1 MRRNLSYLVISSF
14 VLIALFLAFQTPKD
28 LIESPKATNQ
38 IKAEIVAENLDI
50 PWEIGFLPDGE
61 LLVTER
67 SGNLLKISKNY
78 EEIKIEGVEHKG
90 EGGLLGFVLHPKF
103 EENNFIYLYM
113 TTKTNLGLINRV
125 ERYKLAGYE
134 LVNKKIIIDNIPGA
148 AYHDG
153 GRIKFGPDKKLYI
166 TTGDATEPELAQDI
180 NSLAGKILRLNDDG
194 SIPDDNPFNNEIFSY
209 GHRNPQGITW
219 DDKGELW
226 ATEHGRSGVLSGLDE
241 LNLVGKGKNYGWPE
255 IEGNQEKEE
264 MEIPI
269 INSGSDN
276 TWAPASAVFANDN
289 IFFAGLRGE
298 GLYQYNIKEK
308 TLKEHFK
315 GEFGR
320 LRAVT
325 LHDNFLYVSTSNR
338 DGRGNER
345 EGDDKIIRISID
357 SIL

>member
-1 MRRNLSYLVISSF
+1 M
-14 VLIALFLAFQTPKD
+14 
-28 LIESPKATNQ
+28 
-38 IKAEIVAENLDI
+38 
-50 PWEIGFLPDGE
+50 
-61 LLVTER
+61 
-67 SGNLLKISKNY
+67 
-78 EEIKIEGVEHKG
+78 
-90 EGGLLGFVLHPKF
+90 
-103 EENNFIYLYM
+103 
-113 TTKTNLGLINRV
+113 
-125 ERYKLAGYE
+125 
-134 LVNKKIIIDNIPGA
+134 
-148 AYHDG
+148 
-153 GRIKFGPDKKLYI
+153 
-166 TTGDATEPELAQDI
+166 
-180 NSLAGKILRLNDDG
+180 NDDG